1 MSGGQRPT
9 VGRTVLYQPD
19 PHADQYWLRPSPPGP
34 VENPKLAA
42 IVTAVVPRDDGPDL
56 VTLTVFQA
64 VAGPVALDR
73 MLVEGDGLGM
83 WSWPPRT

>member
-9 VGRTVLYQPD
+9 VGRTVLYLPD
-19 PHADQYWLRPSPPGP
+19 PHADRAWLKPSPPGL
-34 VENPKLAA
+34 VLHPKLAA
-42 IVTAVVPRDDGPDL
+42 IITAVVPRDDGPDL

-64 VAGPVALDR
+64 ASGPVALDR
-73 MLVEGDGLGM
+73 MLVEGVGLGT